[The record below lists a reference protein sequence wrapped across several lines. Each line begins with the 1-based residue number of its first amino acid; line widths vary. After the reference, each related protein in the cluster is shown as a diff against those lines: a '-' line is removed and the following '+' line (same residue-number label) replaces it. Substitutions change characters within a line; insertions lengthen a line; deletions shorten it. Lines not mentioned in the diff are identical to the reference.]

1 MSDPLSS
8 DALPVGRFS
17 GREDFQQLVR
27 GALACAA
34 HEGWPELILCD
45 ADFHDWPLG
54 ESAVIESLNG
64 WARTGRRLTLLACSY
79 EEILRR
85 HARFVRWRGTW
96 DHIIT
101 CRRSPS
107 ADPLDFPSAIW
118 SPVWVLQR
126 QDLARSAGVA
136 GREPER
142 RVVLKEMLTEWLQ
155 RRSTPGFPATTLGL

>member
-8 DALPVGRFS
+8 DALPVGRFC
-17 GREDFQQLVR
+17 GRGDFQQLVR

-34 HEGWPELILCD
+34 REGWPELMLCD

-79 EEILRR
+79 DEIMRR

-107 ADPLDFPSAIW
+107 ADPLDFPSALW
-118 SPVWVLQR
+118 SPVWVLLR
-126 QDLARSAGVA
+126 QDLVRCAGVT

-142 RVVLKEMLTEWLQ
+142 RVVLKEALTEWLQ
-155 RRSTPGFPATTLGL
+155 RRSTPGFPATMLGL